1 MTAISRVI
9 AALCVVAT
17 LGGCEMFRPEGQTS
31 GYEDS
36 LSTGPWQ
43 QKGVLL
49 RFTPPRIYQES
60 QVNVRT
66 EILEDER

>member
-9 AALCVVAT
+9 VGLCVVAT
-17 LGGCEMFRPEGQTS
+17 LGGCEMFRPTGQTS

-36 LSTGPWQ
+36 LSAGPWQ

-49 RFTPPRIYQES
+49 RFTPPKTYQGS
-60 QVNVRT
+60 QVSVHT
-66 EILEDER
+66 EMLEDER